1 MFLLANSSEQS
12 LQNIIDGL
20 KNYINDL
27 SEMEDSRQKLA
38 TTLQSI
44 GDGVIAT
51 DLEGKI
57 TRMNPV
63 AEKLTGWEFTKAKG
77 RQLRDIF
84 KIKSAKT
91 GEPVKNPVS
100 KVLENGK
107 IVGMANDTT
116 LIARDGTE
124 RQISDSAAPIRD
136 FNDNIKGVVLVFSD
150 VSEEYELRKKLKD
163 TKEEL
168 ETFFDLTPDLLCI
181 ADIEGNFIKVNKAWE
196 KKLGYKAEKLENSK
210 ILDFVHPDDLDK
222 TKEAM
227 NDLADQ
233 KKVLNFVNRFQDK
246 NNNSHYIEWRSYLR
260 GEYIYAAARDTTR
273 RIKAEQNLKT
283 KNNELRAQRD
293 FNNTILNTLKSL
305 VVVINT
311 RGEIV
316 RFNNA
321 AEKVTGYSEKEVRGK
336 KVWDIFII
344 ENELE
349 QVKNVFSDLASENF
363 PNENENYWITKNGK
377 KRLISWSNSAILD
390 KNDEVK
396 YVVGTGID
404 VTEQR
409 EQEDQIIYIS
419 YHDSL
424 TDLYNRTYLEEEIER
439 LDVPR
444 QMPLSLIMVDLNG
457 LKLINDSYGHKK
469 GDKLLQKTAQILED
483 SCREEEI
490 VGRWGGDEFIIVL
503 PETTQKNAQKISKR
517 IKKKAR
523 KVEGDIPI
531 SIAAGTGTKEK
542 ASEDI
547 YKVLQK
553 AENNMYD
560 DKMTNS
566 HSVKSNI
573 VKTLLNTLGEK
584 SDETEAH
591 ARRMEK
597 LAILLGERLG
607 LLQSQLSRLSLLAK
621 LHDIGKTV
629 IPEEILTKP
638 EKLTEEEWEIIK
650 EHPETGYRIASSTS
664 EFAHIS
670 EEILTHHERWDGEGY
685 PRGMSG
691 EEIPLLARIIAIV
704 DAYDVMTNGRPYKEA
719 ISKEK
724 ALKELKTEAGKQFD
738 PKLVKEFLNIV

>member
-1 MFLLANSSEQS
+1 MANSSEQS

-77 RQLRDIF
+77 RQLREIF

-377 KRLISWSNSAILD
+377 KLLISWSNSAILD

>member
-1 MFLLANSSEQS
+1 MANSSEQS